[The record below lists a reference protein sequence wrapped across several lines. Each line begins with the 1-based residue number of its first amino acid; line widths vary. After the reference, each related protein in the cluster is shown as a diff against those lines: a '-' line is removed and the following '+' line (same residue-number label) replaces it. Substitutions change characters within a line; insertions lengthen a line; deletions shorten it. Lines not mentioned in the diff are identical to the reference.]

1 MKRAV
6 IMGATSG
13 LGREIAMNLVREGW
27 MVGVAGRRVE
37 LLEDLQSVMQR
48 EQNIIPSA
56 LLADA
61 RAERTYKQGDNIE
74 SLRVEIERIDVTAED
89 AVEGV
94 ERLVKKLGGMDLF
107 VNVAGV
113 GFQNPTLDPVVEKRT
128 FDVNGYG
135 FMRMVDWA
143 YNYFK
148 ATKQPLSPTDNL
160 TLSSSS
166 LQGIMQINLPSA
178 LASFVGSPKTGEQY
192 EREGQIAIVSSIAG
206 TKPLGTAVAYSATKR
221 MQSHY
226 LTGLAQLARME
237 GLKIRFTDIRP
248 GFAATDILNPN
259 KHYPMMMSKEYA
271 GRLATQAILK
281 KKRVAV
287 IDWKFAV
294 LTFFWSLIP
303 RCVWERLTFVK
314 N

>member
-1 MKRAV
+1 MKRA
-6 IMGATSG
+6 IIIGATSG

-27 MVGVAGRRVE
+27 SVGVAGRRVE
-37 LLEDLQSVMQR
+37 LLDGFAV
-48 EQNIIPSA
+48 
-56 LLADA
+56 
-61 RAERTYKQGDNIE
+61 Y
-74 SLRVEIERIDVTAED
+74 ERIDVTTED
-89 AVEGV
+89 AVNGV
-94 ERLVKKLGGMDLF
+94 ERLVEKLGGMDLF

-113 GFQNPTLDPVVEKRT
+113 GFQNPTLDPKVEKHT

-148 ATKQPLSPTDNL
+148 ATRQPLSPTD
-160 TLSSSS
+160 S
-166 LQGIMQINLPSA
+166 
-178 LASFVGSPKTGEQY
+178 SPKTGEQY
-192 EREGQIAIVSSIAG
+192 EREGHIAIISSIAG

-271 GRLATQAILK
+271 GRLATKAILK
-281 KKRVAV
+281 KKRVAI

-303 RCVWERLTFVK
+303 RFIWERLTFVK

>member
-1 MKRAV
+1 MKRA
-6 IMGATSG
+6 IIIGATSG

-27 MVGVAGRRVE
+27 SVGVAGRRVE
-37 LLEDLQSVMQR
+37 LLDGFAV
-48 EQNIIPSA
+48 
-56 LLADA
+56 
-61 RAERTYKQGDNIE
+61 Y
-74 SLRVEIERIDVTAED
+74 ERIDVTAED
-89 AVEGV
+89 AEVGV
-94 ERLVKKLGGMDLF
+94 ESLVKKLGGMDLF

-113 GFQNPTLDPVVEKRT
+113 GFQNPTLDPKVEKHT

-135 FMRMVDWA
+135 FMCMVGWA

-148 ATKQPLSPTDNL
+148 R
-160 TLSSSS
+160 
-166 LQGIMQINLPSA
+166 
-178 LASFVGSPKTGEQY
+178 E
-192 EREGQIAIVSSIAG
+192 ECEGQIAIVSSIAG

-259 KHYPMMMSKEYA
+259 KHYPMMMKKEYA
-271 GRLATQAILK
+271 GRLATRAILK
-281 KKRVAV
+281 KRRVAI

-303 RCVWERLTFVK
+303 SWMWERLTFVK

>member
-1 MKRAV
+1 MKRA
-6 IMGATSG
+6 IIIGATSG
-13 LGREIAMNLVREGW
+13 LGREIALNLVREGW
-27 MVGVAGRRVE
+27 SVGVAGRRVE
-37 LLEDLQSVMQR
+37 LLEDLQSATQR
-48 EQNIIPSA
+48 EQ
-56 LLADA
+56 LD
-61 RAERTYKQGDNIE
+61 K
-74 SLRVEIERIDVTAED
+74 SLSPTDSSPNLVEQFWRNAQLEKIRVEIERIDVTAED
-89 AVEGV
+89 AVVGV
-94 ERLVKKLGGMDLF
+94 ERLVEKLGGVDLF

-113 GFQNPTLDPVVEKRT
+113 GFQNPTLDPAVEKRT

-135 FMRMVDWA
+135 FMRMVGWA

-148 ATKQPLSPTDNL
+148 SEN
-160 TLSSSS
+160 
-166 LQGIMQINLPSA
+166 
-178 LASFVGSPKTGEQY
+178 
-192 EREGQIAIVSSIAG
+192 REGQIAIVSSIAG

-237 GLKIRFTDIRP
+237 GVRIRFTDVRP

-271 GRLATQAILK
+271 GRLATRAILK
-281 KKRVAV
+281 RRRVTV

>member
-1 MKRAV
+1 MKKA
-6 IMGATSG
+6 IIIGATSG
-13 LGREIAMNLVREGW
+13 LGREIAQNLQREGW
-27 MVGVAGRRVE
+27 SVGVAGRRVE
-37 LLEDLQSVMQR
+37 LLKEFAIY
-48 EQNIIPSA
+48 EQ
-56 LLADA
+56 
-61 RAERTYKQGDNIE
+61 
-74 SLRVEIERIDVTAED
+74 IDVTAED

-94 ERLVKKLGGMDLF
+94 ERLLEKLGEMDLF

-113 GFQNPTLDPVVEKRT
+113 GFQNATLDPKVEKHT

-135 FMRMVDWA
+135 FMRMVGWA

-148 ATKQPLSPTDNL
+148 R
-160 TLSSSS
+160 
-166 LQGIMQINLPSA
+166 
-178 LASFVGSPKTGEQY
+178 ER
-192 EREGQIAIVSSIAG
+192 REGHIAVISSIAG
-206 TKPLGTAVAYSATKR
+206 TKPLGTAAAYSATKR

-226 LTGLAQLARME
+226 ITALSQLARME
-237 GLKIRFTDIRP
+237 HLNIHFTDIRP

-259 KHYPMMMSKEYA
+259 KHYPMMMSKERA
-271 GRLATQAILK
+271 GRLATKAILR

>member
-1 MKRAV
+1 MKKAIV
-6 IMGATSG
+6 IGATSG

-27 MVGVAGRRVE
+27 AVGIAGRRVE
-37 LLEDLQSVMQR
+37 LLEELANEMNTIIRLVSVGPLK
-48 EQNIIPSA
+48 E
-56 LLADA
+56 
-61 RAERTYKQGDNIE
+61 EDNMSGRGE
-74 SLRVEIERIDVTAED
+74 AVYERIDVTTED

-94 ERLVKKLGGMDLF
+94 ERLVERLGGMDLF

-113 GFQNPTLDPVVEKRT
+113 GFQNPTLDPKVEKHT

-135 FMRMVDWA
+135 FMRMVGWA

-148 ATKQPLSPTDNL
+148 R
-160 TLSSSS
+160 
-166 LQGIMQINLPSA
+166 
-178 LASFVGSPKTGEQY
+178 E
-192 EREGQIAIVSSIAG
+192 ECEGQIAIVSSIAG
-206 TKPLGTAVAYSATKR
+206 TMPLGTAAAYSATKR

-226 LTGLAQLARME
+226 LTALAQLARME
-237 GLKIRFTDIRP
+237 GVGIKFTDIRP

-259 KHYPMMMSKEYA
+259 KHYPMMMEKEYA
-271 GRLATQAILK
+271 GRLATRAILK
-281 KKRVAV
+281 KRRVAV

-294 LTFFWSLIP
+294 LTFFWTLIP

>member
-1 MKRAV
+1 MKKV
-6 IMGATSG
+6 IIIGATSG
-13 LGREIAMNLVREGW
+13 LGREIALNLQRDGW
-27 MVGVAGRRVE
+27 SVGVAGRRVE
-37 LLEDLQSVMQR
+37 LLKEFAIY
-48 EQNIIPSA
+48 EQ
-56 LLADA
+56 
-61 RAERTYKQGDNIE
+61 
-74 SLRVEIERIDVTAED
+74 IDVTAED

-94 ERLVKKLGGMDLF
+94 ERLVEKMGGMDLF

-113 GFQNPTLDPVVEKRT
+113 GFQNATLDPKVEKHT

-135 FMRMVDWA
+135 FMRMVGWA

-148 ATKQPLSPTDNL
+148 R
-160 TLSSSS
+160 
-166 LQGIMQINLPSA
+166 
-178 LASFVGSPKTGEQY
+178 ER
-192 EREGQIAIVSSIAG
+192 REGHIAIVSSIAG
-206 TKPLGTAVAYSATKR
+206 TKPLGTAAAYSATKR

-226 LTGLAQLARME
+226 ITALAQLARME
-237 GLKIRFTDIRP
+237 HLSIHFTDIRP

-259 KHYPMMMSKEYA
+259 KHYPMMMSKERA
-271 GRLATQAILK
+271 GRLATKAILR

>member
-27 MVGVAGRRVE
+27 VVGVAGRRVE
-37 LLEDLQSVMQR
+37 LLEDLQSAMQR
-48 EQNIIPSA
+48 EQNIILSA

-61 RAERTYKQGDNIE
+61 RAERPYKQGDNIE

-89 AVEGV
+89 AVAGV

-113 GFQNPTLDPVVEKRT
+113 GFQNPTLDPAIEKRT

-148 ATKQPLSPTDNL
+148 ATKQPLSPTD
-160 TLSSSS
+160 S
-166 LQGIMQINLPSA
+166 
-178 LASFVGSPKTGEQY
+178 SPKTGEQY

-281 KKRVAV
+281 NKRVAV

>member
-6 IMGATSG
+6 IIGATSG

-27 MVGVAGRRVE
+27 SVGVAGRRVE
-37 LLEDLQSVMQR
+37 LLEDLQSAMQR
-48 EQNIIPSA
+48 EQNITPSA

-61 RAERTYKQGDNIE
+61 RAERPYKQDNIAH
-74 SLRVEIERIDVTAED
+74 SRVEIERIDVTAED

-94 ERLVKKLGGMDLF
+94 ERLVEKLGGMDLF

-113 GFQNPTLDPVVEKRT
+113 GFQNPTLDPAVEKHT

-148 ATKQPLSPTDNL
+148 VTKQPLSPTD
-160 TLSSSS
+160 S
-166 LQGIMQINLPSA
+166 
-178 LASFVGSPKTGEQY
+178 SPKTGEQY

-281 KKRVAV
+281 KRRVAV